1 MVLAQPNGDG
11 VCATDMLTITGGNT
25 IVPVLCGDNTGQ
37 TLFVDFN
44 GDGAITITV
53 TATLATAFTRRW
65 NIRLTQLGCDCP
77 GLGNVFRKYFLYIYC
92 ENITFKI

>member
-11 VCATDMLTITGGNT
+11 VCSTDSLIITGGNT
-25 IVPVLCGDNTGQ
+25 LVPVLCGDNTGQ

-44 GDGAITITV
+44 GNAAITITV
-53 TATLATAFTRRW
+53 TATLATTFTRRW

-77 GLGNVFRKYFLYIYC
+77 GIGMPIKSVP
-92 ENITFKI
+92 TFAGKSL